1 MRISKNISRG
11 GLIKDMCELY
21 SLSCEK
27 KSVVVYIGGHHFI
40 RPAAF
45 MIHWSLCQLLRTKIY
60 HSIKD
65 SEIQDAEF
73 ENETENPK

>member
-11 GLIKDMCELY
+11 GLIKNLSELY
-21 SLSCEK
+21 SLSCER
-27 KSVVVYIGGHHFI
+27 KSVVVYSCGHYYI

-45 MIHWSLCQLLRTKIY
+45 MINWSLRDLLKSKIY
-60 HSIKD
+60 YAIKEG
-65 SEIQDAEF
+65 EIQDAEF